1 MAGERFEAA
10 IRNAIAKRR
19 AEAPE
24 QRQQIYQAARA
35 SFQRLARGA
44 EDAAALDSAI
54 AKIEASFADN
64 SVQLEKAQKRRH
76 LASAA
81 FLLLAGIAAGA
92 LAAVYTISP
101 SSSAAEEE
109 IGARFSRQYTSD
121 LQHMPTVIAYL
132 REITDA
138 IVERQRNNR
147 ESLDPAKG
155 KLVALSMID
164 PDLVK
169 KMPESLPRGTQFIVR
184 ADQKDLK
191 VLANWTLCGVAMF
204 SNPEMLDPVRSRTDS
219 IGCPFFGMWTSGAV
233 KW

>member
-1 MAGERFEAA
+1 M
-10 IRNAIAKRR
+10 
-19 AEAPE
+19 
-24 QRQQIYQAARA
+24 
-35 SFQRLARGA
+35 
-44 EDAAALDSAI
+44 
-54 AKIEASFADN
+54 
-64 SVQLEKAQKRRH
+64 
-76 LASAA
+76 ASAA
-81 FLLLAGIAAGA
+81 FLLLAGVAAGA

-138 IVERQRNNR
+138 IVERQRKNR

-155 KLVALSMID
+155 KFVALSMID

-204 SNPEMLDPVRSRTDS
+204 SNPEMLDPVRSKEDGIR
-219 IGCPFFGMWTSGAV
+219 CPYFGMWTPAAV